1 MKGTGLSQTPF
12 GPPNQTG
19 QWGAPPQYSPP
30 PQPQYAPYSVAPQQG
45 ASFGWGPQFSP
56 GPPKK
61 RSKGPVFAILGLVV
75 LAGAGLWAFGVLN
88 KNADDNV
95 TRPIVQPTVRRN
107 TPTTGVPT
115 KKPTTAQTTSP
126 SSPGKTD
133 TQIVQQNKLYRTG
146 KQRSVNCKEPNI
158 RPSNNRAAAAYWARV
173 KPCLDRACA
182 PYVRSAGYQFRAP
195 QMSYWSGSMVTTPC
209 SSGAKSVPFYCSS
222 NEMMYMKVDVFAEV
236 YNEYPDA
243 LTKAYARIWYT
254 RSIAHEYGHH
264 IQSLTGILEASYNRR
279 YEASTSAG
287 VLLETRRMELQ
298 ANCFAGVFLAA
309 NKRSYPVNGNLLTA
323 WNRWV
328 VTAGDP
334 PGQGTH
340 GSTASQKRYMGKS
353 FVTGNL
359 SSCNTFSAP
368 ARLVD

>member
-1 MKGTGLSQTPF
+1 VADKSVKGTGLSQTPF
-12 GPPNQTG
+12 GPPNQ
-19 QWGAPPQYSPP
+19 PQYGS
-30 PQPQYAPYSVAPQQG
+30 YSVVPQQG

-75 LAGAGLWAFGVLN
+75 LAGAGLWAFGVIK

-95 TRPIVQPTVRRN
+95 TRPTVLPTTTQPTATR
-107 TPTTGVPT
+107 TTT
-115 KKPTTAQTTSP
+115 YKPP
-126 SSPGKTD
+126 KPRLTD

-173 KPCLDRACA
+173 KPCLDRAWA

-195 QMSYWSGSMVTTPC
+195 QMSYWSGSMVSTPC
-209 SSGAKSVPFYCSS
+209 SSGAKSVPFYCSA

-243 LTKAYARIWYT
+243 LSKAYARMWYS

-264 IQSLTGILEASYNRR
+264 VQYLTGILEASHNRR

-287 VLLETRRMELQ
+287 VRLETRRMELQ
-298 ANCFAGVFLAA
+298 ANCLAGVFLAA
-309 NKRSYPVNGNLLTA
+309 NKRSYPINGNLLTA

-334 PGQGTH
+334 PGRGTH

-359 SSCNTFSAP
+359 ASCNTFTAP

>member
-1 MKGTGLSQTPF
+1 LSQTPF
-12 GPPNQTG
+12 GPPNQ
-19 QWGAPPQYSPP
+19 PQYGS
-30 PQPQYAPYSVAPQQG
+30 YSVVPQQG

-75 LAGAGLWAFGVLN
+75 LAGAGLWAFGVIK

-95 TRPIVQPTVRRN
+95 TRPTVRPTMQRN

-115 KKPTTAQTTSP
+115 EEPTTRPTATRTTTYKP
-126 SSPGKTD
+126 SKPQLTD
-133 TQIVQQNKLYRTG
+133 NQIVQQNKLYRTG

-173 KPCLDRACA
+173 KPCLDRAWA

-195 QMSYWSGSMVTTPC
+195 QMSYWSGSVVTTPC
-209 SSGAKSVPFYCSS
+209 SSGAKSVPFYCSA

-243 LTKAYARIWYT
+243 LTKAYARMWYT

-264 IQSLTGILEASYNRR
+264 LQYLTGILEASYNRR

-298 ANCFAGVFLAA
+298 ANCLAGVFLAA
-309 NKRSYPVNGNLLTA
+309 NKRSYPINGNLLTA

-334 PGQGTH
+334 PGRGTH

-359 SSCNTFSAP
+359 ASCNTFSAP